1 MEKLV
6 SIGEAAE
13 MLGVTDKTL
22 RMWDKA
28 GKLVPIRT
36 PGKQRRYR
44 VSDLEKFQGLPS
56 KAEAETK
63 QEIAAQYS
71 RVSSHEQKEKGDL
84 DRQTVRLS
92 QFCAEKKYQ
101 VAHVLTDV
109 GSGMSANRPRLK
121 QLFKLVEDHA
131 ITKVIVEHKDRL
143 TRFNFGVY
151 ERFFLSH
158 GVTIEWV
165 DSNKSKTYEE
175 ELVDD
180 MISLMSSFSSKI
192 YGKRSAE
199 NRKKRK
205 LEKLTKLG
213 TDLVETKKKKVK
225 KVSAGKDL
233 LKLASQND
241 IMASEDKCDDQA
253 I

>member
-1 MEKLV
+1 M
-6 SIGEAAE
+6 
-13 MLGVTDKTL
+13 
-22 RMWDKA
+22 
-28 GKLVPIRT
+28 
-36 PGKQRRYR
+36 
-44 VSDLEKFQGLPS
+44 
-56 KAEAETK
+56 
-63 QEIAAQYS
+63 
-71 RVSSHEQKEKGDL
+71 SS
-84 DRQTVRLS
+84 
-92 QFCAEKKYQ
+92 
-101 VAHVLTDV
+101 
-109 GSGMSANRPRLK
+109 NRPRLK

-205 LEKLTKLG
+205 LEKLTKMG
-213 TDLVETKKKKVK
+213 AELVENKIGKKSLIKKTIVDPGQ
-225 KVSAGKDL
+225 VSPD
-233 LKLASQND
+233 KLNG
-241 IMASEDKCDDQA
+241 E
-253 I
+253 

>member
-6 SIGEAAE
+6 SIGETAE
-13 MLGVTDKTL
+13 LLGVSIKTL
-22 RMWDKA
+22 RLWDRA
-28 GKLVPIRT
+28 GKLSPVRT
-36 PGKQRRYR
+36 SGKHRRYR
-44 VSDLEKFQGLPS
+44 MSDIEKFQGLPS
-56 KAEAETK
+56 KAEEVKTD
-63 QEIAAQYS
+63 IIAQYS

-121 QLFKLVEDHA
+121 QLFKLVENKE
-131 ITKVIVEHKDRL
+131 ITKVVVEHKDRL

-165 DSNKSKTYEE
+165 DNTKSKTYEE

-180 MISLMSSFSSKI
+180 MLSLMSSFSSKI

-205 LEKLTKLG
+205 LEKLAKLG

-225 KVSAGKDL
+225 KVVEPPILPSIENK
-233 LKLASQND
+233 KNTN
-241 IMASEDKCDDQA
+241 ECT
-253 I
+253 